1 MHITLIIQVRQY
13 TREEYY
19 RSISRGNILVRIYL
33 ASDYGFYLM
42 IIQIKAISN
51 YSIQHPGEAQEPDQ
65 QYWTKALSKQR
76 TVSYLVASSNHA
88 HH

>member
-1 MHITLIIQVRQY
+1 MGVIYLFFLDVTVALAQAIY
-13 TREEYY
+13 W
-19 RSISRGNILVRIYL
+19 IYL